1 METRL
6 GKQLTF
12 NQIMQYVGSNLDPKD
27 IGKIIRTSPY
37 SNNDLASEDLT
48 MDFDN
53 GTNMIL
59 AMDRGQYMEPNMY
72 DDKKYL
78 IKRLTTR
85 MRKADF
91 KFLSPQIQQMY
102 QQVVQQLMDME
113 AEEQRKIQEAA
124 AGFIPMSGMAVVC
137 DIYVPDPSNS
147 SKTMRARVPYDALTW
162 LLKRLEEQ
170 GSTQQS
176 IMQQQQAIVAQTADR
191 FMQNSPSQPQQG
203 AVLPQSGAQP
213 QLNPTQ

>member
-1 METRL
+1 
-6 GKQLTF
+6 
-12 NQIMQYVGSNLDPKD
+12 
-27 IGKIIRTSPY
+27 
-37 SNNDLASEDLT
+37 
-48 MDFDN
+48 
-53 GTNMIL
+53 
-59 AMDRGQYMEPNMY
+59 
-72 DDKKYL
+72 
-78 IKRLTTR
+78 
-85 MRKADF
+85 
-91 KFLSPQIQQMY
+91 MY

>member
-27 IGKIIRTSPY
+27 IGKLIRTSPY
-37 SNNDLASEDLT
+37 ANNELASEDLT

-59 AMDRGQYMEPNMY
+59 ALDRGQMMQPSMY

-85 MRKADF
+85 TRKADF
-91 KFLSPQIQQMY
+91 KFIAPQIQQMY
-102 QQVVQQLMDME
+102 DQVINQLIQMD
-113 AEEQRKIQEAA
+113 ADEQRKIQEAE

-137 DIYVPDPSNS
+137 DIYVPDPNNS
-147 SKTMRARVPYDALTW
+147 SKTMRARVPYDSLTW

-170 GSTQQS
+170 GNSQQA
-176 IMQQQQAIVAQTADR
+176 IMQQQQAITAQTAQA
-191 FMQNSPSQPQQG
+191 FSNSPSQPQQEAG
-203 AVLPQSGAQP
+203 QFMNSSQP
-213 QLNPTQ
+213 QLNPTR

>member
-1 METRL
+1 
-6 GKQLTF
+6 
-12 NQIMQYVGSNLDPKD
+12 
-27 IGKIIRTSPY
+27 
-37 SNNDLASEDLT
+37 

-102 QQVVQQLMDME
+102 QGVVQQLMDMD
-113 AEEQRKIQEAA
+113 AEEQRKIQEAS

-170 GSTQQS
+170 GATQQS
-176 IMQQQQAIVAQTADR
+176 IMQQQQSIVAQTADR
-191 FMQNSPSQPQQG
+191 FLQNSPSQPQQE

>member
-1 METRL
+1 
-6 GKQLTF
+6 
-12 NQIMQYVGSNLDPKD
+12 
-27 IGKIIRTSPY
+27 
-37 SNNDLASEDLT
+37 

-170 GSTQQS
+170 GATQQS
-176 IMQQQQAIVAQTADR
+176 IMQQQQSIVAQTADR
-191 FMQNSPSQPQQG
+191 FLQNSPSQPQQG
-203 AVLPQSGAQP
+203 AVLPQPGAQP